1 MRNFTKN
8 RQKQE
13 DEDATFARAIQ
24 EEEEAR
30 AQYPDQYPDQNPSSP
45 TSRMENGPGNPTR
58 ERHSRNG
65 LIPTFAVCDGVVI
78 MPIRAFGN
86 FYHMACFKCI
96 GYHDQISKNER
107 FAYTQSEDG
116 KKYPLYKQCYAELY
130 GLKGTVC
137 QSAMEADANGRGNY
151 LVAKSTSKEVFIV
164 KVNRVHIIS
173 LFHHIYWCEVI
184 YNFIQSIDRL
194 ILQLSFVV

>member
-1 MRNFTKN
+1 MKTQLLHVPSKRKK
-8 RQKQE
+8 RQGRSIL
-13 DEDATFARAIQ
+13 TRIHH
-24 EEEEAR
+24 
-30 AQYPDQYPDQNPSSP
+30 
-45 TSRMENGPGNPTR
+45 GPGNPTR

-78 MPIRAFGN
+78 MPISALGN
-86 FYHMACFKCI
+86 FYH
-96 GYHDQISKNER
+96 
-107 FAYTQSEDG
+107 TQSEDG

-130 GLKGTVC
+130 GLKCTVC

-194 ILQLSFVV
+194 IL